1 MPGSRLPGWRRTASM
16 GLARWTLRRAGKG
29 YVLGVASTAQFHS
42 WDKPDLVS
50 GTAEAIA
57 AALPASRW
65 VQRSAGDGTKGPRLY
80 DWAYLELA
88 DLDARSVFGCRS
100 A

>member
-1 MPGSRLPGWRRTASM
+1 
-16 GLARWTLRRAGKG
+16 
-29 YVLGVASTAQFHS
+29 
-42 WDKPDLVS
+42 LVS

-65 VQRSAGDGTKGPRLY
+65 VQCSAGTGSKGPRLY

-88 DLDARSVFGCRS
+88 DLDARSFFGCRS
-100 A
+100 AQTLWTRGLLIRRGLRARFERLYRVLA